1 MSIELSMCAL
11 GLFISQWTN
20 YGLGTN
26 DTALAFTFPI
36 YFQIVFMG
44 TTLVLVPA
52 LPESP
57 RWLVTRGHLKK
68 AAIVLTRLG
77 SKDATEDSQEIRL
90 KLMEMEEMALLEDL
104 EGWQYFK
111 SLVSIFTLFNGNLE
125 ADIFFSQINSGPTQ
139 NGKRALM
146 ACLIFTFAQLTGV
159 NIFLPLALITTD
171 CCV

>member
-11 GLFISQWTN
+11 GLFTSQWTN
-20 YGLGTN
+20 YGFGTN
-26 DTALAFTFPI
+26 DTALAFTFPL
-36 YFQIVFMG
+36 YFQIVFTG
-44 TTLVLVPA
+44 ITLLLVPA

-68 AAIVLTRLG
+68 ATTVLTRLG
-77 SKDATEDSQEIRL
+77 SKDATEDSEEVRL

-111 SLVSIFTLFNGNLE
+111 SLVSIYAIFNGNVE

-146 ACLIFTFAQLTGV
+146 ACLIFIFAQLTGV
-159 NIFLPLALITTD
+159 NIFLPLAVTTTD
-171 CCV
+171 CYV